1 MIQLAVIAAVAD
13 NGVIGGGNRIPW
25 QLPRDLRHFRQL
37 TTGHTV
43 IMGRRTLESLGGR
56 ALPHRRNLVL
66 SRTAA
71 GVAGVEV
78 FPSLAAALAACAGK
92 VFVCGGA
99 AVYREAL
106 PQARLLYLTR
116 VHATVE
122 GDTVFPAVDFGAW
135 DRLDTQAFPADAR
148 NPYAVTFEVYARR
161 GGQSA
166 AAGPS
171 SRRAR

>member
-1 MIQLAVIAAVAD
+1 VIQLAVIVAVAD

-25 QLPRDLRHFRQL
+25 RLPRDLRHFRQL

-43 IMGRRTLESLGGR
+43 IMGRRTFESLGGR
-56 ALPHRRNLVL
+56 ALPNRRNLVL

-71 GVAGVEV
+71 AAAGVEV
-78 FPSLAAALAACAGK
+78 FPSLAAALAACAGT

-106 PQARLLYLTR
+106 PQAQLLYLTR
-116 VHATVE
+116 VHAAVE
-122 GDTVFPAVDFGAW
+122 GDTRFPAVDFAAW

-148 NPYAVTFEVYARR
+148 NPYAVTFEVYGRR
-161 GGQSA
+161 SRQALVSA
-166 AAGPS
+166 PAA
-171 SRRAR
+171 RRAR